1 MKTIIMPKLIRRK
14 LALIDDLCKK
24 RDFARLR
31 FLRDNSRDLKIDLY
45 HHSEGTE
52 SYYHDSEKRYYTEKQ
67 IADRADK
74 LLGKGEWQISVVLP
88 YKANIIFT
96 SGMANAMKNN

>member
-1 MKTIIMPKLIRRK
+1 MNTIEVPKIIRRK
-14 LALIDDLCKK
+14 LAFIEDLCKK
-24 RDFARLR
+24 RDIPRLR
-31 FLRDNSRDLKIDLY
+31 QLRDYSRDLKIDIY

-52 SYYHDSEKRYYTEKQ
+52 SYYHDTEKRYYTEPE
-67 IADRADK
+67 IAARADES
-74 LLGKGEWQISVVLP
+74 LGKGEWSISVVLP